1 MGVPLQFQLQNLP
14 HRMRLL
20 LLILSAAFCGAFRI
34 SDLFG
39 FGSLVDKH
47 DYATESE
54 TKDHILPVFLITF
67 FGALFKNILTAKKK
81 EELVQGGTFM
91 S

>member
-34 SDLFG
+34 SDL

-91 S
+91 L